1 MREHVVVGL
10 LGKRYRHYPGPV
22 RRGPVA
28 LAAPCGIGLVE
39 DEAVP
44 EQEFRESL
52 PAHFRSSRASSRA
65 RVRSRA
71 TGSNQALAI
80 VRPNPRDLHAAGALN
95 AFMSC
100 SCRLSYRHLQAA
112 DELVE
117 VACLVLAYRAG
128 LDWQPV
134 YLVAVFFHISDGFL
148 VNLWSTQQ

>member
-52 PAHFRSSRASSRA
+52 PAALQVLA
-65 RVRSRA
+65 RVVE
-71 TGSNQALAI
+71 GPGQ
-80 VRPNPRDLHAAGALN
+80 VAGHR
-95 AFMSC
+95 FESGT
-100 SCRLSYRHLQAA
+100 RHCPA
-112 DELVE
+112 
-117 VACLVLAYRAG
+117 
-128 LDWQPV
+128 
-134 YLVAVFFHISDGFL
+134 
-148 VNLWSTQQ
+148 